1 MWQSRHLV
9 SHTSYLFPKHFY
21 FPWNHSLIALPI
33 SAVVTYIIGK
43 LLHYISYF
51 SEYFSTLSTSPPL
64 MLMLHASSTSA
75 RSFTLLFSSPEYH
88 LPSSWHL
95 HQKWC
100 DCFGGSWCLS
110 GVYQKMV
117 RHSSAFFSTQFSSN
131 NQHICF
137 CNNILLHII
146 YQCHVTHPSFHHSYR
161 FMCIEIQIQYWETN
175 ENTCFRTSLY

>member
-64 MLMLHASSTSA
+64 MLHIFHASSTS
-75 RSFTLLFSSPEYH
+75 LLVLSHCYSVHPNTTFHPPGTYTKNGVTALVEAGVWVVSTKKWSDIPPLSSLHNSH
-88 LPSSWHL
+88 LTINT
-95 HQKWC
+95 
-100 DCFGGSWCLS
+100 F
-110 GVYQKMV
+110 V
-117 RHSSAFFSTQFSSN
+117 F
-131 NQHICF
+131 
-137 CNNILLHII
+137 
-146 YQCHVTHPSFHHSYR
+146 VTTY
-161 FMCIEIQIQYWETN
+161 YYT
-175 ENTCFRTSLY
+175 